1 MKLTIGSFLTKLI
14 TASLF
19 LIVLCQV
26 SHAQYYYKDLVVT
39 KQTAGQWRQYKDNK
53 VSSVKL
59 ESFESDGQPSEG
71 FVGDQEVTGDFSRI
85 TTHTRSSGTPDSWI
99 LAYYSPSGLL
109 VKIVDTSDTYQ
120 STSEYQYDPAGH
132 ITSITNTSLETDNH
146 LKDIEQHLWQYDAQG
161 KPSGMLKIKNGND
174 TTFVRFVTDEKGNIG
189 EERARRNKID
199 LPAIYYYYDPENRLT
214 DIVRYNIKA
223 QRLLPVNIFEY
234 QTGERPV
241 SMLVVPEGS
250 NDYQKWIYEYDDKG
264 LKIKESCFNKKR
276 ELQGRIEYSYK

>member
-39 KQTAGQWRQYKDNK
+39 RQTAGQWRQYKDNK

-99 LAYYSPSGLL
+99 LAYYSPSVLL
-109 VKIVDTSDTYQ
+109 
-120 STSEYQYDPAGH
+120 
-132 ITSITNTSLETDNH
+132 
-146 LKDIEQHLWQYDAQG
+146 
-161 KPSGMLKIKNGND
+161 
-174 TTFVRFVTDEKGNIG
+174 GNIR
-189 EERARRNKID
+189 EKRTRRNKVD
-199 LPAIYYYYDPENRLT
+199 MPAIYYYYDPENRLT

-250 NDYQKWIYEYDDKG
+250 NDYQKWIYQYDDKG